1 MASYVESVLNPG
13 ERILHLGQVSGWS
26 QFWLWV
32 LGVVL
37 LPFFG
42 AGLIPLAIGWI
53 NLRTTELAVTERRV
67 IAKFGLVSRETIEIK
82 VERIESLQVNQ
93 SVMGRLLGF
102 GTIVFSGA
110 GTPQLTVPSIRDP
123 LAFRKAVVGAQEAAG
138 QGAGAA
144 AKA

>member
-1 MASYVESVLNPG
+1 MASYVDSVLTPG
-13 ERILHLGQVSGWS
+13 ERVLHLGRVSGWS

-32 LGVVL
+32 LGVLL
-37 LPFFG
+37 LPLFG
-42 AGLIPLAIGWI
+42 AGLIPLAIAWI

-67 IAKFGLVSRETIEIK
+67 IAKFGLISRETIEIK

-93 SVMGRLLGF
+93 SVIGRLLGF

-123 LAFRKAVVGAQEAAG
+123 LAFRRAVVEAQEAG
-138 QGAGAA
+138 TGA

>member
-13 ERILHLGQVSGWS
+13 ERILHSGQVSGWS

-32 LGVVL
+32 LGAVL
-37 LPFFG
+37 MPFFG
-42 AGLIPLAIGWI
+42 LGLIPLAIGWI
-53 NLRTTELAVTERRV
+53 NLKTTELAVTERRV

-110 GTPQLTVPSIRDP
+110 GTPQLTVPNIKDP
-123 LAFRKAVVGAQEAAG
+123 LAFRRAVVGAQEA
-138 QGAGAA
+138 GAGAA

>member
-13 ERILHLGQVSGWS
+13 ERILHLGKVSGWS

-32 LGVVL
+32 LGVLL
-37 LPFFG
+37 LPLFG
-42 AGLIPLAIGWI
+42 AGLIPFAIAWI

-110 GTPQLTVPSIRDP
+110 GTPQLTVPSIKDP
-123 LAFRKAVVGAQEAAG
+123 LAFRRAVVGAQETAG
-138 QGAGAA
+138 QGAAA

>member
-13 ERILHLGQVSGWS
+13 ERILHVGAVSGWS

-32 LGVVL
+32 LGVLL
-37 LPFFG
+37 LPLFG
-42 AGLIPLAIGWI
+42 AGLIPLAVAWI

-67 IAKFGLVSRETIEIK
+67 IAKFGLISRETIEIK

-110 GTPQLTVPSIRDP
+110 GTPQLTVPSIKDP
-123 LAFRKAVVGAQEAAG
+123 LAFRRAVVGAQEA
-138 QGAGAA
+138 GAVAA